1 MYLPDHFAEKN
12 LIKLHQHIQQHPF
25 GMLVTNGHNGL
36 DANHLPFY
44 LTVTPEKTTVLT
56 THVALAN
63 PIYSNVNN
71 EDDVLVVFKAADHYI
86 SPNWYPS
93 KHETQEQVPTW
104 NYIVVHAHGKI
115 KFKTD
120 EKFLRGMLAQLTKQQ
135 EAQQEKPWKMGEAPK
150 VYMDALLQRIVG
162 IEIEVSQLIGKSKLG
177 QDEISKDVIGAAQAL
192 ANQGEKIISVAML
205 DALTKRT

>member
-12 LIKLHQHIQQHPF
+12 LTKLHQYIQQHPF
-25 GMLVTNGHNGL
+25 GMLVTNGRNGL

-44 LTVTPEKTTVLT
+44 LTVTNEQTTVLT

-63 PIYSNVNN
+63 PICSNVNN
-71 EDDVLVVFKAADHYI
+71 EDEVLIVFKVADHYI

-93 KHETQEQVPTW
+93 KNETQEQVPTW

-115 KFKTD
+115 KFKKD
-120 EKFLRGMLAQLTKQQ
+120 EKFLRRMLAQLTKQQ
-135 EAQQEKPWKMGEAPK
+135 EGQQEKPWRMGEAPK
-150 VYMDALLQRIVG
+150 DYINALLQRIIG

-177 QDEISKDVIGAAQAL
+177 QDEISKDVVGAAQTL
-192 ANQGEKIISVAML
+192 EKQGKKTISVAML
-205 DALTKRT
+205 DALAKRS